1 MKNKSLKIVADP
13 TVIETAIPNND
24 SRATRFPLAIN
35 TSISSSPE
43 YALSL
48 NSLKKMK
55 IMLPLMK
62 FYLDQLSKT
71 GLSVEDM
78 VLNHKK
84 VNKDILAQIQP

>member
-1 MKNKSLKIVADP
+1 MKKKSLKIVADP
-13 TVIETAIPNND
+13 TIIETAIPNND

-35 TSISSSPE
+35 TSRSSSPS

-55 IMLPLMK
+55 IMLPLIK
-62 FYLDQLSKT
+62 FYLDQLNET
-71 GLSVEDM
+71 GLSVEEL

-84 VNKDILAQIQP
+84 VNKDILAKIQQ

>member
-13 TVIETAIPNND
+13 TVIETAIPNSD
-24 SRATRFPLAIN
+24 SRTTRFPLAIN
-35 TSISSSPE
+35 TSISSSPD

-55 IMLPLMK
+55 IMLPLVK
-62 FYLDQLSKT
+62 FYLDQLDKT
-71 GLSVEDM
+71 GLSVEEL

-84 VNKDILAQIQP
+84 VNKDILSKIQP